1 MGIFNS
7 FLHTTEELISY
18 TYMDL
23 SNSLDGYRRDYCYRS
38 TPEKIYEA
46 SAIYVVCK
54 IPLRVIGFHPEEKY
68 IWHFRYSSLIQDSSS
83 GYWFSPR
90 RELYKGSFSYPNFMQ
105 DSPSAYRFSP
115 RSKLSYRWK
124 GYVRFSQRFTWH
136 SVLLN
141 CSQPIGFLSD
151 NSGTYPKVGPGL
163 WGQPFALYLLR

>member
-7 FLHTTEELISY
+7 FLHTSEELISY

-68 IWHFRYSSLIQDSSS
+68 IWRFGYS
-83 GYWFSPR
+83 
-90 RELYKGSFSYPNFMQ
+90 NT
-105 DSPSAYRFSP
+105 RFFFG
-115 RSKLSYRWK
+115 LL
-124 GYVRFSQRFTWH
+124 VFT
-136 SVLLN
+136 LKR
-141 CSQPIGFLSD
+141 II
-151 NSGTYPKVGPGL
+151 
-163 WGQPFALYLLR
+163 

>member
-54 IPLRVIGFHPEEKY
+54 IPLRFIGFHPEEKY
-68 IWHFRYSSLIQDSSS
+68 IWHFGYSSLIQDSSS

-90 RELYKGSFSYPNFMQ
+90 RELYKRGFSYPNFMQ
-105 DSPSAYRFSP
+105 DFPSGYRFFTP
-115 RSKLSYRWK
+115 KQAKL
-124 GYVRFSQRFTWH
+124 
-136 SVLLN
+136 
-141 CSQPIGFLSD
+141 
-151 NSGTYPKVGPGL
+151 
-163 WGQPFALYLLR
+163 